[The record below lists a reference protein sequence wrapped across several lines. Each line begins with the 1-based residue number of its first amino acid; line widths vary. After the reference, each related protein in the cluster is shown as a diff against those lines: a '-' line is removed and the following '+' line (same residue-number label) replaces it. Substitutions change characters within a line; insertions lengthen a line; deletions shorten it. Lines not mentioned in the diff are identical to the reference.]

1 MKKTSEEIVFNIFSL
16 TVATLFALLCVLP
29 ILLTVAGSFTA
40 EKELLKGL
48 SLIPQQLSLEAYKM
62 ILRNPSS
69 ILRAY
74 GVTIML
80 TVLGTAAN
88 LVISSMT
95 AYVLY
100 RKDFK
105 ARGFFSFFFFFT
117 TLFSGGLVPRYL
129 LFCQL
134 GLRNTFMALLLDGV
148 LSVFNMI
155 TIRSYFT
162 ANIPIS
168 LVEAAKIDGVGDF
181 RIYVKIVLPAS
192 GAILAAT
199 GLIPAI
205 GYWNN
210 WSTAAIY
217 IDNPDLYP
225 LQYFLYRVFQTAQM
239 KTTLS
244 EVGISTGNVPQES
257 YKLAMAVLTMGP
269 VILFYPFVQK
279 YFVSGIMVGAVKG

>member
-88 LVISSMT
+88 LLISSMT

-105 ARGFFSFFFFFT
+105 ARGFFSFFFFFN
-117 TLFSGGLVPRYL
+117 L
-129 LFCQL
+129 
-134 GLRNTFMALLLDGV
+134 
-148 LSVFNMI
+148 
-155 TIRSYFT
+155 
-162 ANIPIS
+162 
-168 LVEAAKIDGVGDF
+168 
-181 RIYVKIVLPAS
+181 
-192 GAILAAT
+192 
-199 GLIPAI
+199 
-205 GYWNN
+205 
-210 WSTAAIY
+210 
-217 IDNPDLYP
+217 
-225 LQYFLYRVFQTAQM
+225 
-239 KTTLS
+239 
-244 EVGISTGNVPQES
+244 
-257 YKLAMAVLTMGP
+257 
-269 VILFYPFVQK
+269 
-279 YFVSGIMVGAVKG
+279 

>member
-1 MKKTSEEIVFNIFSL
+1 MKNRSEEIVFNIFSL

-48 SLIPQQLSLEAYKM
+48 SLIPKQLSLEAYKM

-88 LVISSMT
+88 LLISSMT

-105 ARGFFSFFFFFT
+105 ARVFFFFFFFFT

-199 GLIPAI
+199 GLITAI